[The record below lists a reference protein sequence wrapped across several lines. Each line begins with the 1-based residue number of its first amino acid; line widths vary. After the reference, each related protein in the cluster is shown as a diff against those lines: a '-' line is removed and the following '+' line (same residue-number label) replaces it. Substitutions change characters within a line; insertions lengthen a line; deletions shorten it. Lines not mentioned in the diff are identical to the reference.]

1 MVNKLVGWVV
11 WLCGS
16 CDVCGDQ
23 SCDYIN
29 EFVVIWDVLC
39 SVLYSFGVPS
49 NIFAHNIFFLDSLLC
64 CFIWSCIF
72 RSTSWYYWSAFNC
85 AVSWTTLYLWL
96 QGHLVLA
103 THILSW
109 VTLICCHCFFSII
122 GVFLHVFCLVL
133 YVKSRC

>member
-49 NIFAHNIFFLDSLLC
+49 NIFAHNIFFFFWIHCSVVSFDHVSFVQLHGIIEALLIVQLAGLLC
-64 CFIWSCIF
+64 TYGCKGIWFWLHISYLGLLWFVVIAFLASLGCFCM
-72 RSTSWYYWSAFNC
+72 
-85 AVSWTTLYLWL
+85 
-96 QGHLVLA
+96 
-103 THILSW
+103 
-109 VTLICCHCFFSII
+109 FF
-122 GVFLHVFCLVL
+122 V
-133 YVKSRC
+133 